1 MSPSL
6 ANHIEE
12 FKRSHYQATQDANL
26 AKSMKQAEPFRAGGR
41 PKLVDYDNRMADKL
55 VQDAIENTGSNY
67 DD

>member
-12 FKRSHYQATQDANL
+12 HKRGQYQATMDANL

-41 PKLVDYDNRMADKL
+41 PYLAPIEDYKMDLEMKK
-55 VQDAIENTGSNY
+55 IESESSY
-67 DD
+67 D